1 MLIEIEQHVDGCEL
15 IIGFQRIKDLVPFF
29 VVMPFSNLTFHFWI
43 DGTACFEEPR
53 SCTEHR
59 RWTLKRDCSMGAH
72 GSRFPKGLVKYW
84 KLGGKC

>member
-43 DGTACFEEPR
+43 DGTACF
-53 SCTEHR
+53 
-59 RWTLKRDCSMGAH
+59 
-72 GSRFPKGLVKYW
+72 
-84 KLGGKC
+84 

>member
-15 IIGFQRIKDLVPFF
+15 IIGFKRIKDLVPFF

-59 RWTLKRDCSMGAH
+59 RWTLKRDCKKNLQSGKGITLVSTSIDLCGA
-72 GSRFPKGLVKYW
+72 F
-84 KLGGKC
+84 